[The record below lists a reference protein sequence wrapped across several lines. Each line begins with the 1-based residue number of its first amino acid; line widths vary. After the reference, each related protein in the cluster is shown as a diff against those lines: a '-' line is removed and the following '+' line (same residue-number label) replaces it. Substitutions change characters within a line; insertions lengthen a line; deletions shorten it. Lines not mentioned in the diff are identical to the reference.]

1 MTDSDININVGDV
14 IKDRYRLVKNIS
26 KGFHRV
32 IFFALNQLMQQ
43 VAIKL
48 EKDMEEQTAVCV
60 EAAVLKILG
69 NQNHIPK
76 FFQYGSHKNCKFLA
90 QELLGPNM
98 VELVNYKKPN
108 KFSLHSM
115 LKFGIQAIETLQII
129 HNKGFVHRDIK
140 PGNFL
145 IGNKRSTIGTFYLT
159 DFSLCKKLNQKN
171 GVLVKPTAKGSF
183 RGAKMYASL
192 NAHHHVEMG
201 RQDDLMSLLYILV
214 EFYNGM
220 LPWSEKDDMVK
231 IQTLKFHYHGH
242 KLLKRLPKQFIEFE
256 THISSLDYIQKPDY
270 EYLISLLKDA
280 AKENNIDLNAPFDW
294 EEDMNEERMKIMRHH
309 VLFAQK
315 TQIIV
320 EKLEMEK
327 KQIQEQDSENK
338 SEQIQQLDRE
348 INEQQQLTLT
358 QPQLE
363 MKLNAM
369 NLIRRLLK
377 KSDEQTE
384 DGEQKEYQNEA
395 EEDIQPTKK
404 GKQAPQSTSHIH
416 NVKSIQYN
424 SQPSPQSSP
433 ILQSQSQ
440 QNISSQTQL
449 LLKKSSSDD
458 LIQHQLLFTPNNPN
472 LQSRSTSPYQHTRQ
486 RSDTIQE
493 FQEMLDNLIGL
504 DVEISQMKSF
514 EVTMHNESS
523 LKPEKDPFFEEFM
536 DEMTKLDENSSEMD
550 LAYFVAQ
557 NEGKHGNQGNDVF
570 DIQNSDDIFSGNSN
584 NRSNIPNQNIRGR
597 SESLFATNDFDF
609 GVSDNLV
616 TPKGAVKQ
624 QYNNIV
630 NPERRLS
637 IEILEQVLHP
647 ITDVIHNPTNTSQKI
662 NHSINANKHKHHSGK
677 YSNRSKM
684 QELDPVPNT
693 PMGAELMKELTEWDL
708 DDEQMYEELS
718 NLQSE
723 QWKDKDDIMHGLP
736 SDRMDDID
744 DEDNDNNHA
753 CIFHESS
760 NPTPLISMNISTI
773 TKRRKSLQKPK
784 DPNLERL
791 NVQLDEGLTQQKSE
805 QIDAEQKQFEQ
816 V

>member
-1 MTDSDININVGDV
+1 MAELTFKLLCKPLFLLFKKNPPKYECRILFFTDGYGNDATSQCNQLAAMGVRIDDVGFG
-14 IKDRYRLVKNIS
+14 S
-26 KGFHRV
+26 
-32 IFFALNQLMQQ
+32 LNQSSLNSLVRCGGQVFIGSTMAEVAQIFDRISAAH

-48 EKDMEEQTAVCV
+48 EKDTEEQKSVCV
-60 EAAVLKILG
+60 EAAVLKI
-69 NQNHIPK
+69 
-76 FFQYGSHKNCKFLA
+76 
-90 QELLGPNM
+90 LGPNM

-145 IGNKRSTIGTFYLT
+145 IGNKRNTIGTFYLI

-171 GVLVKPTAKGSF
+171 GVIVKPTAKGSF
-183 RGAKMYASL
+183 RGSLMYASL
-192 NAHHHVEMG
+192 NVHHHQDIG
-201 RQDDLMSLLYILV
+201 RNDDLMSLLYILV

-231 IQTLKFHYHGH
+231 VQTLKFHYHGH
-242 KLLKRLPKQFIEFE
+242 KLLKRLPKQFVEFE
-256 THISSLDYIQKPDY
+256 THISSLNYIQKPDY

-280 AKENNIDLNAPFDW
+280 AKENNVELNAPFDW
-294 EEDMNEERMKIMRHH
+294 EEDMNKERMKIMRHH
-309 VLFAQK
+309 VQFAQK

-327 KQIQEQDSENK
+327 KQIQEQDLENK

-433 ILQSQSQ
+433 IHQSQSQ
-440 QNISSQTQL
+440 QNITSQTQS

-458 LIQHQLLFTPNNPN
+458 SFQQQLLFTPNNPN
-472 LQSRSTSPYQHTRQ
+472 ILSRSTSPYQHPRQ

-514 EVTMHNESS
+514 ESTIHNENS
-523 LKPEKDPFFEEFM
+523 LKPKKDPCFEEFM
-536 DEMTKLDENSSEMD
+536 DE
-550 LAYFVAQ
+550 
-557 NEGKHGNQGNDVF
+557 
-570 DIQNSDDIFSGNSN
+570 
-584 NRSNIPNQNIRGR
+584 
-597 SESLFATNDFDF
+597 
-609 GVSDNLV
+609 
-616 TPKGAVKQ
+616 
-624 QYNNIV
+624 
-630 NPERRLS
+630 
-637 IEILEQVLHP
+637 
-647 ITDVIHNPTNTSQKI
+647 
-662 NHSINANKHKHHSGK
+662 
-677 YSNRSKM
+677 
-684 QELDPVPNT
+684 
-693 PMGAELMKELTEWDL
+693 
-708 DDEQMYEELS
+708 
-718 NLQSE
+718 
-723 QWKDKDDIMHGLP
+723 
-736 SDRMDDID
+736 
-744 DEDNDNNHA
+744 
-753 CIFHESS
+753 
-760 NPTPLISMNISTI
+760 I
-773 TKRRKSLQKPK
+773 TKETWKLRK
-784 DPNLERL
+784 
-791 NVQLDEGLTQQKSE
+791 
-805 QIDAEQKQFEQ
+805 
-816 V
+816 